1 MPGPYSNDLRKRAI
15 DEVGSGASRREAAEQ
30 FGVSPSAVIKWVQRW
45 CDTGSATAKP
55 SGGSVSPLEKYAQW
69 FFDLIAAQPDLTLD
83 EIMVAKKAARIPGS
97 RSAVGRFFRRH
108 DLTVK
113 KKVCT
118 LLSSSERTWRVHA
131 GVGYASKVCSILR
144 G

>member
-30 FGVSPSAVIKWVQRW
+30 FGVSPSAVIKWVRRW
-45 CDTGSATAKP
+45 CDTGSATARR

-69 FFDLIAAQPDLTLD
+69 FFDLIAVQPDLTLD
-83 EIMVAKKAARIPGS
+83 EVMVAKKAARIPGS

-113 KKVCT
+113 KKPVRRRAAASGRGACT
-118 LLSSSERTWRVHA
+118 PALDTRARFA
-131 GVGYASKVCSILR
+131 
-144 G
+144 

>member
-1 MPGPYSNDLRKRAI
+1 M
-15 DEVGSGASRREAAEQ
+15 GS
-30 FGVSPSAVIKWVQRW
+30 
-45 CDTGSATAKP
+45 TTAKP

-113 KKVCT
+113 KKPVRRRAAASGRGACT
-118 LLSSSERTWRVHA
+118 PALDTRARFA
-131 GVGYASKVCSILR
+131 
-144 G
+144 